1 MRIPGAMIHGGVG
14 WLPCI
19 PFDTDP
25 MTGEPIVDCG
35 SISDQMPCDAGPV
48 QYPGSG
54 YCPSTPNGYV
64 PELFEQLLGLR
75 GLGVP
80 YWDLPN
86 ANKIGYWSLP
96 GGFMP
101 IERVARE
108 NNAPA
113 PSEATIQAVQA
124 ERMRQITNGA
134 IQNYMGADLREER
147 PFVPQAS
154 APAPVPMAVQV
165 VRTPSGRPGAVSPS
179 VRAFRAG
186 RGVRGMGDCPQFQV
200 GPNGLCPD
208 GSAYVGAMDVV
219 TPVVCGNGYV
229 ISNGECV
236 PNYAAEYTAA
246 MGTPTTTPSTSTSSA
261 APGGCPTGYVLL
273 AGAGVCVPVSSP
285 AGAAQVKGTPLPLP
299 GASTTDWT
307 KIALYGGAALL
318 AIVVVAMVAKR

>member
-1 MRIPGAMIHGGVG
+1 MRIPGAMIHRGVG

-75 GLGVP
+75 GLGRP
-80 YWDLPN
+80 YWEFE
-86 ANKIGYWSLP
+86 
-96 GGFMP
+96 GGFAP
-101 IERVARE
+101 IEMVARD
-108 NNAPA
+108 NNAPR

-124 ERMRQITNGA
+124 QRMRQITGGA
-134 IQNYMGADLREER
+134 IQNYIGGALRESA
-147 PFVPQAS
+147 PYVQPPVN
-154 APAPVPMAVQV
+154 APAPAPIAVRI
-165 VRTPSGRPGAVSPS
+165 VRTPSGRPGAVSPT

-229 ISNGECV
+229 LSNGECV
-236 PNYAAEYTAA
+236 PDYAAEYTAA
-246 MGTPTTTPSTSTSSA
+246 MGTPTTTPSTSSSAA
-261 APGGCPTGYVLL
+261 APGGCPTGFVLL